1 MRFKLVKAA
10 TAAAAAVGLA
20 ASVGVPASTAAAA
33 AAGSPIKIALITSET
48 GIAAAEFQSSPQGFL
63 ARIDLQ
69 NANGGVNGHKIVPIV
84 INDQGST
91 SQVATATQQAISDG
105 AIGIVSVT
113 PFFFAA
119 YKFPQQAGIPVTGGA
134 FDGPEWG
141 EQPNTNMFD
150 SDGAATSTAV
160 PINDGIGKFF
170 KSKGGTV
177 LASYGY
183 GVSPTSAHS
192 ANATAKSAKLA
203 GLKVGVL
210 DTSIPFG
217 GVDFTTQVLTAKAK
231 HVNTLYAGLDN
242 NSNFALITALKQA
255 GVNVKVAEFPT
266 GYEPDII
273 NTPAWQ
279 AVQGVYFLSEFRP
292 TAIPNAGTVQM
303 ANALLKY
310 QNRSLKNF
318 PTYNIYE
325 AYLGADLMIKGLQL
339 AGKNPTS
346 AGVIKA
352 LHTVKSY
359 NGNGIL
365 PIPVNYAT
373 GFGTAAPIACGWY
386 MQAQKSGFVA
396 NSVQPT
402 CGKTIA
408 GSSSLSYP

>member
-1 MRFKLVKAA
+1 VRFKLIKAG
-10 TAAAAAVGLA
+10 TAAVAVMGLA
-20 ASVGVPASTAAAA
+20 ASVGVPATTASAAAT
-33 AAGSPIKIALITSET
+33 GSPIKIALITSET
-48 GIAAAEFQSSPQGFL
+48 GVAAAEFQTSAQGFL
-63 ARIDLQ
+63 ARIGLQ

-105 AIGIVSVT
+105 VIGIVSVT

-141 EQPNTNMFD
+141 QQPNTNMFD
-150 SDGAATSTAV
+150 SDGAATSNAV
-160 PINDGIGKFF
+160 PVNDGIGKFF

-192 ANATAKSAKLA
+192 ANSTAKSAKLA

-217 GVDFTTQVLTAKAK
+217 GVDFTTQALTAKAK

-292 TAIPNAGTVQM
+292 TAIPNPGTVQM

-310 QNRSLKNF
+310 QKRSLKDF

-352 LHTVKSY
+352 LRGVKSY

-365 PIPVNYAT
+365 PVSINYST
-373 GFGTAAPIACGWY
+373 DFGKAAPIACGWY
-386 MQAQKSGFVA
+386 MQAQKNGFVA
-396 NSVQPT
+396 NSVQPL
-402 CGKTIA
+402 CGKTIT
-408 GSSSLSYP
+408 GTTSLSYP